1 MLYVIV
7 LIIIYAHSVTSFVTG
22 DHDDSDRSTTRSS
35 RETSVITVNNETCV
49 EDEETDTGRVLHK
62 SDEDIQEQVE
72 SDREEEEESDTS
84 EENDVEEQGHQDLPD
99 ILKSSSRTAS
109 RADTMSP
116 ALSVIEQMRNGRQS
130 LGFNISFI
138 TPDSILQVYTV

>member
-7 LIIIYAHSVTSFVTG
+7 LIIIYAHADTSFVTG

-49 EDEETDTGRVLHK
+49 EDEETNTVRVLHK
-62 SDEDIQEQVE
+62 SNEDIQGQVE
-72 SDREEEEESDTS
+72 SDREEEEIDTS

-116 ALSVIEQMRNGRQS
+116 ALSVIEQMRNGRRS
-130 LGFNISFI
+130 LSFNITFI

>member
-7 LIIIYAHSVTSFVTG
+7 LTITYAHADTSFVTG

-35 RETSVITVNNETCV
+35 RETSVITVNKETCV
-49 EDEETDTGRVLHK
+49 EDEETDTVRVLHK

-72 SDREEEEESDTS
+72 SDREEEEIDTS

-130 LGFNISFI
+130 LSFNISFI